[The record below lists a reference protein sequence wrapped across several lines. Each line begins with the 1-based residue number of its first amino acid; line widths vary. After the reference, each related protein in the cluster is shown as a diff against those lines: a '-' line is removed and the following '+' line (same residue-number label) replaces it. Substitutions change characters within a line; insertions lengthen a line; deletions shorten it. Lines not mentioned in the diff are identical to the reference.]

1 MRRVHR
7 SLLERVNYLAVYACK
22 ACKTE
27 DKLPRPHQMHRGKAA
42 RCPKCG
48 TFRIKQLKEP
58 DRIDPMHTGVLNRLE
73 KLVGG
78 KLFHCRFCRIQFWD
92 RRRLQSKI
100 LASEAA
106 RAVEAEREIETAPR
120 AVDEQ
125 DA

>member
-7 SLLERVNYLAVYACK
+7 SLLERINYLAVYACR

-42 RCPKCG
+42 RCPNCG

-58 DRIDPMHTGVLNRLE
+58 DRIDPMHIGLLNWLE
-73 KLVGG
+73 KLAGG
-78 KLFHCRFCRIQFWD
+78 KLFHCRYCRIQFWD

-106 RAVEAEREIETAPR
+106 EAVGAEPESEMAPR
-120 AVDEQ
+120 LVDEH